1 MIAVH
6 QLITLPLTIWIC
18 MGFFKDVPKALEE
31 AAMLDGARVWT
42 VFYRI
47 VLPIVKPGIGSA
59 VIISF
64 IYSWNNLLFGLIMS
78 GGKTMPVTM
87 GILQTM
93 TFDQIKWGEMAAC
106 AVISALPG
114 VCIAVFAQKFLV
126 KGLTMGAVKS

>member
-47 VLPIVKPGIGSA
+47 VLPIVKPGIGR
-59 VIISF
+59 
-64 IYSWNNLLFGLIMS
+64 
-78 GGKTMPVTM
+78 
-87 GILQTM
+87 GILVY
-93 TFDQIKWGEMAAC
+93 F
-106 AVISALPG
+106 
-114 VCIAVFAQKFLV
+114 
-126 KGLTMGAVKS
+126 